1 MNAVKEEESLTCYHC
16 GENCDGSIVS
26 HQHNFCCN
34 GCKTV
39 FEILQENNLCSYY
52 DMNATPGSSF
62 AKEVNAKKFAYLE
75 DEQVA
80 KQLIQFK
87 DGNIST
93 VTFYMPQIHCSSCIF
108 LLENIFKIKDGITR
122 NSVNFLKREA
132 HITFD
137 NSKLNLRQVV
147 ETLASLG
154 YEPHINLNDL
164 TRKEKQHHLRT
175 YYLKIGVAFFCFGNI
190 MLLSFPEYLGIS
202 ALTESPLRKFFGYLN
217 FVLALP
223 VLLYCANE
231 FFVSA
236 WSALKQKALNMD
248 FPIVLGILAMFI
260 RSSYEIFSHSG
271 GGYFDTM
278 ASLVMLM
285 LIGRLFQ
292 NRTYDTLSFE
302 RDYKSYF
309 PVAVT
314 TINNGNETTIPLTNL
329 RLGDRMLVRNMELI
343 PADSVLIKGKGNID
357 YSFVTGEATPIS
369 KNSGDLIYAG
379 GKQLGGAIEVDVMK
393 DVSHSYLTQLWND
406 SAFSKE
412 EKENMTSLA
421 TKVSNW
427 FTPIVIAIAFLASA
441 YWWNTDLHKAL
452 NAFTSVLIITCP
464 CALALSSPFTLG
476 NILRILGRNKIY
488 LKNAITIEKLAQ
500 INSIVFD
507 KTGTLTNTKNAK
519 IEYQLTVNG
528 QQATDNTGLSDYE
541 TQLVK
546 SLVYHSSHPL
556 SKKMYEHLKG
566 VKVIATEDFKEE
578 EGKGIEGWVDEN
590 CVRIGSKKFLCGE
603 VNTDGSHVSDFRHA
617 SKVYIGING
626 KVRGFFLVKNEY
638 RKDFGEL
645 MNKLRQRFE
654 TYVVSGDNDA
664 EKNFLKQHVNERNLV
679 FHQQPADKL
688 NVIKEIQS
696 SGNKVMMIGDGLND
710 AGALKQAEVGIAIS
724 DDVNNFSP
732 ACDGIIDSTQFD
744 KIEMLL
750 NYSKVGVNIIKASFV
765 ISLCYNLVGISFA
778 VQGTMSP
785 LIAALLMPISSVTI
799 ILFTILASS
808 FLVPQQLRA
817 NDTTHIFR

>member
-16 GENCDGSIVS
+16 GENCDGSIVFNQ
-26 HQHNFCCN
+26 HQFCCT

-39 FEILQENNLCSYY
+39 FEILDGNNLCSYY
-52 DMNATPGSSF
+52 DMNNAPGTSF
-62 AKEVNAKKFAYLE
+62 KKEVNAKKYAYLE

-80 KQLIQFK
+80 RQLIQFK

-93 VTFYMPQIHCSSCIF
+93 VIFYMPQIHCSSCIF
-108 LLENIFKIKDGITR
+108 LLENLFKIKNGIKR
-122 NSVNFLKREA
+122 SNVNFMKREV
-132 HITFD
+132 HIAFD

-164 TRKEKQHHLRT
+164 TRKEKQHHLRR

-190 MLLSFPEYLGIS
+190 MLLTFPEYLGIN

-217 FVLALP
+217 FALSLP
-223 VLLYCANE
+223 VLFYCSEE

-248 FPIVLGILAMFI
+248 FPIVLGVLAMFI
-260 RSSYEIFSHSG
+260 RSTYEVFSHTG

-278 ASLVMLM
+278 ASLMLLM

-292 NRTYDTLSFE
+292 NKTYDTLSFE

-314 TINNGNETTIPLTNL
+314 TVNNGNETTIPLTNL
-329 RLGDRMLVRNMELI
+329 RLHDRMLVRNMELI

-379 GKQLGGAIEVDVMK
+379 GKQMGGAIEVEVMK

-406 SAFSKE
+406 SAFNKE
-412 EKENMTSLA
+412 QKENITSLA
-421 TKVSNW
+421 TMVSNW
-427 FTPIVIAIAFLASA
+427 FTPVVISIAFLASA
-441 YWWNTDLHKAL
+441 YWWNKDLHKAL

-488 LKNAITIEKLAQ
+488 LKNALTIEKLAQ

-507 KTGTLTNTKNAK
+507 KTGTLTNTKNSK
-519 IEYQLTVNG
+519 IEFVKAEENSNESITEYELQLI
-528 QQATDNTGLSDYE
+528 
-541 TQLVK
+541 K

-556 SKKMYEHLKG
+556 SKKVYEYLKG
-566 VKVIATEDFKEE
+566 VKIIPTEDFKED
-578 EGKGIEGWVDEN
+578 EGKGVEGWVDEN
-590 CVRIGSKKFLCGE
+590 SVRIGSKKFLVGE
-603 VNTDGSHVSDFRHA
+603 VNADGSHVSDFRHA
-617 SKVYIGING
+617 SKVYVSING

-638 RKDFGEL
+638 RNGFGAM
-645 MNKLRQRFE
+645 MNKLRKYFE
-654 TYVVSGDNDA
+654 IYVVSGDNDA
-664 EKNFLKQHVNERNLV
+664 EKNFLKQYVNEKNLV

-688 NVIKEIQS
+688 CVIKQIQS
-696 SGNKVMMIGDGLND
+696 DNKKVMMIGDGLND

-732 ACDGIIDSTQFD
+732 ACDGIIDSSQFD
-744 KIEMLL
+744 KIDTLL
-750 NYSKVGVNIIKASFV
+750 NYSKTGVNIIKASFV
-765 ISLCYNLVGISFA
+765 ISLCYNLLGISFA
-778 VQGTMSP
+778 IKGTMSP
-785 LIAALLMPISSVTI
+785 LIAAVLMPISSVTI
-799 ILFTILASS
+799 ILFTTIASTWAGRKNG
-808 FLVPQQLRA
+808 L
-817 NDTTHIFR
+817 

>member
-1 MNAVKEEESLTCYHC
+1 MNAVKDKESLTCYHC
-16 GENCDGSIVS
+16 GESCDGSIVA
-26 HQHNFCCN
+26 HQHKFCCN

-39 FEILQENNLCSYY
+39 FEILDENNLCSYY
-52 DMNATPGSSF
+52 DMNASPGSSF
-62 AKEVNAKKFAYLE
+62 SKQVNAKKFAYLE

-80 KQLIQFK
+80 EQLIQFK
-87 DGNIST
+87 DRNIST

-108 LLENIFKIKDGITR
+108 LLENLFKIKDGIKR
-122 NSVNFLKREA
+122 SNVNFLKREV

-154 YEPHINLNDL
+154 YDPHINLNDL
-164 TRKEKQHHLRT
+164 TRKEKQHHLRK

-190 MLLSFPEYLGIS
+190 MLLSFPEYLGID
-202 ALTESPLRKFFGYLN
+202 ALTETPLRKFFGYLN
-217 FVLALP
+217 FGLALP
-223 VLLYCANE
+223 ILFYCAQE

-236 WSALKQKALNMD
+236 WSAMKQKALNMD

-314 TINNGNETTIPLTNL
+314 TINNGNETTIPLTNV

-357 YSFVTGEATPIS
+357 YSFVTGEATPIT

-379 GKQLGGAIEVDVMK
+379 GKQLGGAIELDVMK

-406 SAFSKE
+406 SAFTKE
-412 EKENMTSLA
+412 GKDNITSLA
-421 TKVSNW
+421 TQVSNW
-427 FTPIVIAIAFLASA
+427 FTPIVIAIAFIASA
-441 YWWNTDLHKAL
+441 YWWNKDLHKAL
-452 NAFTSVLIITCP
+452 NAFTSLLIITCP

-519 IEYQLTVNG
+519 IEYQT
-528 QQATDNTGLSDYE
+528 TDKISLSDYE
-541 TQLVK
+541 IQLVK

-556 SKKMYEHLKG
+556 SKKVYEHLKG
-566 VKVIATEDFKEE
+566 VKVITTEDFKEE

-603 VNTDGSHVSDFRHA
+603 VNTYGSHISDFRHA
-617 SKVYIGING
+617 SKVYVGING

-638 RKDFGEL
+638 RKGFGKL
-645 MNKLRQRFE
+645 MNKLRSRFE

-664 EKNFLKQHVNERNLV
+664 EKNFLSQYVKEKNLV

-688 NVIKEIQS
+688 NVIKKIQS
-696 SGNKVMMIGDGLND
+696 SGKSVMMVGDGLND

-732 ACDGIIDSTQFD
+732 ACDGIIDSSQFD
-744 KIEMLL
+744 KIETLL
-750 NYSKVGVNIIKASFV
+750 NYSKAGVNIIKASFV
-765 ISLCYNLVGISFA
+765 ISLCYNVLGMFFA

-785 LIAALLMPISSVTI
+785 LVAAVLMPVSSVTI
-799 ILFTILASS
+799 ILFTTLASTVAGKKYFS
-808 FLVPQQLRA
+808 DETKVQSSLAR
-817 NDTTHIFR
+817 

>member
-16 GENCDGSIVS
+16 GENCDGSIVFNQ
-26 HQHNFCCN
+26 HQFCCT

-39 FEILQENNLCSYY
+39 FEILDGNNLCSYY
-52 DMNATPGSSF
+52 DMNNAPGTSF
-62 AKEVNAKKFAYLE
+62 KKEVNAKKYAYLE

-80 KQLIQFK
+80 RQLIQFK

-93 VTFYMPQIHCSSCIF
+93 VIFYMPQIHCSSCIF
-108 LLENIFKIKDGITR
+108 LLENLFKIKNGIKR
-122 NSVNFLKREA
+122 SNVNFMKREV
-132 HITFD
+132 HIAFD

-164 TRKEKQHHLRT
+164 TRKEKQHHLRR

-190 MLLSFPEYLGIS
+190 MLLTFPEYLGIN

-217 FVLALP
+217 FALSLP
-223 VLLYCANE
+223 VLFYCSEE

-248 FPIVLGILAMFI
+248 FPIVLGVLAMFI
-260 RSSYEIFSHSG
+260 RSTYEVFSHTG

-278 ASLVMLM
+278 ASLMLLM

-292 NRTYDTLSFE
+292 NKTYDTLSFE

-314 TINNGNETTIPLTNL
+314 TVNNGNETTIPLTNL
-329 RLGDRMLVRNMELI
+329 RLHDRMLVRNMELI

-379 GKQLGGAIEVDVMK
+379 GKQMGGAIEVEVMK

-406 SAFSKE
+406 SAFNKE
-412 EKENMTSLA
+412 QKENITSLA
-421 TKVSNW
+421 TMVSNW
-427 FTPIVIAIAFLASA
+427 FTPVVISIAFLASA
-441 YWWNTDLHKAL
+441 YWWNKDLHKAL

-488 LKNAITIEKLAQ
+488 LKNALTIEKLAQ

-507 KTGTLTNTKNAK
+507 KTGTLTNTKNSK
-519 IEYQLTVNG
+519 IEFVKAEENSNESITEYELQLI
-528 QQATDNTGLSDYE
+528 
-541 TQLVK
+541 K

-556 SKKMYEHLKG
+556 SKKVYEYLKG
-566 VKVIATEDFKEE
+566 VKIIPTEDFKED
-578 EGKGIEGWVDEN
+578 EGKGVEGWVDEN
-590 CVRIGSKKFLCGE
+590 SVRIGSKKFLVGE
-603 VNTDGSHVSDFRHA
+603 VNADGSHVSDFRHA
-617 SKVYIGING
+617 SKVYVSING

-638 RKDFGEL
+638 RNGFGAM
-645 MNKLRQRFE
+645 MNKLRKYFE
-654 TYVVSGDNDA
+654 IYVVSGDNDA
-664 EKNFLKQHVNERNLV
+664 EKNFLKQYVNEKNLV

-688 NVIKEIQS
+688 CVIKQIQS
-696 SGNKVMMIGDGLND
+696 DNKKVMMIGDGLND

-732 ACDGIIDSTQFD
+732 ACDGIIDSSQFD
-744 KIEMLL
+744 KIDTLL
-750 NYSKVGVNIIKASFV
+750 DYSKTGVNIIKASFV
-765 ISLCYNLVGISFA
+765 ISLCYNLLGISFA
-778 VQGTMSP
+778 IKGTMSP
-785 LIAALLMPISSVTI
+785 LIAAVLMPISSVTI
-799 ILFTILASS
+799 ILFTTIASTWAGRKNG
-808 FLVPQQLRA
+808 L
-817 NDTTHIFR
+817 

>member
-16 GENCDGSIVS
+16 GENCDGSIVFNQ
-26 HQHNFCCN
+26 HQFCCT

-39 FEILQENNLCSYY
+39 FEILDGNNLCSYY
-52 DMNATPGSSF
+52 DMNNAPGTSF
-62 AKEVNAKKFAYLE
+62 KKEVNAKKYAYLE
-75 DEQVA
+75 DVQVA
-80 KQLIQFK
+80 RQLIQFK

-93 VTFYMPQIHCSSCIF
+93 VIFYMPQIHCSSCIF
-108 LLENIFKIKDGITR
+108 LLENLFKIKNGIKR
-122 NSVNFLKREA
+122 SNVNFMKREV
-132 HITFD
+132 HIAFD

-164 TRKEKQHHLRT
+164 TRKEKEHHLRR

-190 MLLSFPEYLGIS
+190 MLLTFPEYLGIN

-217 FVLALP
+217 FALSLP
-223 VLLYCANE
+223 VLFYCSEE

-236 WSALKQKALNMD
+236 WGALKQKALNMD
-248 FPIVLGILAMFI
+248 FPIVLGVLAMFI
-260 RSSYEIFSHSG
+260 RSTYEVFSHTG

-278 ASLVMLM
+278 ASLMLLM

-292 NRTYDTLSFE
+292 NKTYDTLSFE

-314 TINNGNETTIPLTNL
+314 TVNNGNETTIPLTNL
-329 RLGDRMLVRNMELI
+329 RLHDRMLVRNMELI

-379 GKQLGGAIEVDVMK
+379 GKQMGGAIEVEVMK

-406 SAFSKE
+406 SAFNKE
-412 EKENMTSLA
+412 QKENITSLA
-421 TKVSNW
+421 TMVSNW
-427 FTPIVIAIAFLASA
+427 FTPVVISIAFLASA
-441 YWWNTDLHKAL
+441 YWWNKDLHKAL

-488 LKNAITIEKLAQ
+488 LKNALTIEKLAQ

-507 KTGTLTNTKNAK
+507 KTGTLTNTKNSK
-519 IEYQLTVNG
+519 IEFVKAEENSNESITEYELQLI
-528 QQATDNTGLSDYE
+528 
-541 TQLVK
+541 K

-556 SKKMYEHLKG
+556 SKKVYEYLKG
-566 VKVIATEDFKEE
+566 VKIIPTEDFKEE
-578 EGKGIEGWVDEN
+578 EGKGVEGWVDEN
-590 CVRIGSKKFLCGE
+590 SVRIGSKKFLVGE
-603 VNTDGSHVSDFRHA
+603 VNADGSHVSDFRHA
-617 SKVYIGING
+617 SKVYVSING

-638 RKDFGEL
+638 RNGFGAM
-645 MNKLRQRFE
+645 MNKLRKYFE
-654 TYVVSGDNDA
+654 IYVVSGDNDA
-664 EKNFLKQHVNERNLV
+664 EKNFLKQYVNEKNLV
-679 FHQQPADKL
+679 FHQQPAEKL
-688 NVIKEIQS
+688 CVIKQIQS
-696 SGNKVMMIGDGLND
+696 DNKKVMMIGDGLND

-732 ACDGIIDSTQFD
+732 ACDGIIDSSQFD
-744 KIEMLL
+744 KIDTLL
-750 NYSKVGVNIIKASFV
+750 NYSKTGVNIIKASFV
-765 ISLCYNLVGISFA
+765 ISLCYNLLGISFA
-778 VQGTMSP
+778 IKGTMSP
-785 LIAALLMPISSVTI
+785 LIAAVLMPISSVTI
-799 ILFTILASS
+799 ILFTTIASTWAGRKNG
-808 FLVPQQLRA
+808 L
-817 NDTTHIFR
+817 

>member
-1 MNAVKEEESLTCYHC
+1 MGAVKQEKILTCYHC
-16 GENCDGSIVS
+16 GENCDGSIVA
-26 HQHNFCCN
+26 HHHEFCCN

-39 FEILQENNLCSYY
+39 FEILEENNLCSYY
-52 DMNATPGSSF
+52 AMNATPGSSF
-62 AKEVNAKKFAYLE
+62 SKEVNTKRFAYLE

-108 LLENIFKIKDGITR
+108 LLENLFKIKDGITR
-122 NSVNFLKREA
+122 SNVNFLKREV

-147 ETLASLG
+147 ETLALLG

-164 TRKEKQHHLRT
+164 TRKEKQHHLRR

-190 MLLSFPEYLGIS
+190 MLLSFPEYLGID

-217 FVLALP
+217 FALALP
-223 VLLYCANE
+223 VLLYCAEE

-236 WSALKQKALNMD
+236 WSALKQKAMNMD

-260 RSSYEIFSHSG
+260 RSSYEIFSQSG

-369 KNSGDLIYAG
+369 KSSGDLIYAG

-412 EKENMTSLA
+412 EKENITSLA

-427 FTPIVIAIAFLASA
+427 FTPIVIAVAFLASA
-441 YWWNTDLHKAL
+441 YWWNKDLHKAL

-488 LKNAITIEKLAQ
+488 LKNAIAIEKIAQ

-519 IEYQLTVNG
+519 IEYWTTDDR
-528 QQATDNTGLSDYE
+528 QQTADKTRLSDYE
-541 TQLVK
+541 IQLVK

-556 SKKMYEHLKG
+556 SKKVYEHLKG
-566 VKVIATEDFKEE
+566 VEIISTEDFKEE

-617 SKVYIGING
+617 SKVYVGING
-626 KVRGFFLVKNEY
+626 KVCGFFLVKNEY
-638 RKDFGEL
+638 RKGFGEL
-645 MNKLRQRFE
+645 MNKLCERFE

-664 EKNFLKQHVNERNLV
+664 EKNFLKQYVNENNLV
-679 FHQQPADKL
+679 FHQQPADKI

-696 SGNKVMMIGDGLND
+696 LDKKVMMVGDGLND

-732 ACDGIIDSTQFD
+732 ACDGIIDSSQFD
-744 KIEMLL
+744 KIDTLL
-750 NYSKVGVNIIKASFV
+750 NYSKTGVNIIKASFV
-765 ISLCYNLVGISFA
+765 ISLCYNLLGISFA

-785 LIAALLMPISSVTI
+785 LIAAVLMPVSSVTI
-799 ILFTILASS
+799 ILFTTLASTWAGKRMK
-808 FLVPQQLRA
+808 L
-817 NDTTHIFR
+817 

>member
-1 MNAVKEEESLTCYHC
+1 MNAVKQETSLTCYHC
-16 GENCDGSIVS
+16 GENCDGSIIAN
-26 HQHNFCCN
+26 QHAFCCN

-39 FEILQENNLCSYY
+39 YEILDENNLCGYY

-62 AKEVNAKKFAYLE
+62 SKEVNTKKFAYLE
-75 DEQVA
+75 DEGVA

-87 DGNIST
+87 DGSIST
-93 VTFYMPQIHCSSCIF
+93 VTFYIPQIHCSSCIF
-108 LLENIFKIKDGITR
+108 LLENLFKIKDGINR
-122 NSVNFLKREA
+122 SNVNFLKREV

-137 NSKLNLRQVV
+137 NGKINLRQVV

-164 TRKEKQHHLRT
+164 TRKEKQHHIRR

-190 MLLSFPEYLGIS
+190 MLLSFPEYLGID

-217 FVLALP
+217 FIIALP
-223 VLLYCANE
+223 VLLYCAEE

-236 WSALKQKALNMD
+236 WSALRQKTLNMD
-248 FPIVLGILAMFI
+248 FPIVLGILAMFL
-260 RSSYEIFSHSG
+260 RSSYEIFSQSG

-292 NRTYDTLSFE
+292 NRTYNTLSFE

-314 TINNGNETTIPLTNL
+314 IINNGNDTTIPLTNL

-357 YSFVTGEATPIS
+357 YSFVTGEATPIA

-406 SAFSKE
+406 SAFTKE
-412 EKENMTSLA
+412 EKNNITSLA
-421 TKVSNW
+421 NQVSKW
-427 FTPIVIAIAFLASA
+427 FTPIVIAIAFIASA
-441 YWWNTDLHKAL
+441 YWWNKDLHKAI

-488 LKNAITIEKLAQ
+488 LKNSIAIEKLAQ
-500 INSIVFD
+500 INSVVFD

-519 IEYQLTVNG
+519 IEYWASDDIEGT
-528 QQATDNTGLSDYE
+528 TPNTGLSAYE

-556 SKKMYEHLKG
+556 SKKVYQHLKG
-566 VKVIATEDFKEE
+566 VNIIATEDFKEE
-578 EGKGIEGWVDEN
+578 EGKGIEGWIDEN
-590 CVRIGSKKFLCGE
+590 CVRVGSKKFLCGD
-603 VNTDGSHVSDFRHA
+603 VNADGSHVTDFRHA
-617 SKVYIGING
+617 SKVYVGING

-638 RKDFGEL
+638 RKGFGEL
-645 MNKLRQRFE
+645 MNKLHTRFE

-664 EKNFLKQHVNERNLV
+664 EKNFLKQFIKEENLV

-688 NVIKEIQS
+688 NVIKAIQS
-696 SGNKVMMIGDGLND
+696 SGKRVMMIGDGLND

-732 ACDGIIDSTQFD
+732 ACDGIIDSSQFD
-744 KIEMLL
+744 KIETLL
-750 NYSKVGVNIIKASFV
+750 NYSRAGVNIIKASFA
-765 ISLCYNLVGISFA
+765 ISLCYNIVGIFLA

-785 LIAALLMPISSVTI
+785 LVAAVLMPISSVTI
-799 ILFTILASS
+799 ILFATLASTAIGKRMK
-808 FLVPQQLRA
+808 L
-817 NDTTHIFR
+817 

>member
-1 MNAVKEEESLTCYHC
+1 MNAVKDKESLTCYHC
-16 GENCDGSIVS
+16 GESCDGSIVA
-26 HQHNFCCN
+26 HQHKFCCN

-39 FEILQENNLCSYY
+39 FEILDENNLCSYY
-52 DMNATPGSSF
+52 DMNASPGSSF
-62 AKEVNAKKFAYLE
+62 SKQVNAKKFAYLE

-80 KQLIQFK
+80 EQLIQFK

-108 LLENIFKIKDGITR
+108 LLENLFKIKDGIKR
-122 NSVNFLKREA
+122 SNVNFLKREV

-154 YEPHINLNDL
+154 YDPHINLNDL
-164 TRKEKQHHLRT
+164 TRKEKQHHLRK

-190 MLLSFPEYLGIS
+190 MLLSFPEYLGID
-202 ALTESPLRKFFGYLN
+202 ALTETPLRKFFGYLN
-217 FVLALP
+217 FGLALP
-223 VLLYCANE
+223 ILFYCAQE

-236 WSALKQKALNMD
+236 WSAMKQKALNMD

-314 TINNGNETTIPLTNL
+314 TINNGNETTIPLTNV

-357 YSFVTGEATPIS
+357 YSFVTGEATPIT

-379 GKQLGGAIEVDVMK
+379 GKQLGGAIELDVMK

-406 SAFSKE
+406 SAFTKE
-412 EKENMTSLA
+412 GKDNITSLA
-421 TKVSNW
+421 TQVSNW
-427 FTPIVIAIAFLASA
+427 FTPIVIAIAFIASA
-441 YWWNTDLHKAL
+441 YWWNKDLHKAL
-452 NAFTSVLIITCP
+452 NAFTSLLIITCP

-519 IEYQLTVNG
+519 IEYQT
-528 QQATDNTGLSDYE
+528 TDKISLSDYE
-541 TQLVK
+541 IQLVK

-556 SKKMYEHLKG
+556 SKKVYEHLKG
-566 VKVIATEDFKEE
+566 VKVITTEDFKEE

-603 VNTDGSHVSDFRHA
+603 VNTYGSHISDFRHA
-617 SKVYIGING
+617 SKVYVGING

-638 RKDFGEL
+638 RKGFGKL
-645 MNKLRQRFE
+645 MNKLRSRFE

-664 EKNFLKQHVNERNLV
+664 EKNFLSQYVKEKNLV

-688 NVIKEIQS
+688 NVIKKIQS
-696 SGNKVMMIGDGLND
+696 SGKSVMMVGDGLND

-732 ACDGIIDSTQFD
+732 ACDGIIDSSQFD
-744 KIEMLL
+744 KIETLL
-750 NYSKVGVNIIKASFV
+750 NYSKAGVNIIKASFV
-765 ISLCYNLVGISFA
+765 ISLCYNVLGMFFA

-785 LIAALLMPISSVTI
+785 LVAAVLMPVSSVTI
-799 ILFTILASS
+799 ILFTTLASTVAGKKYFS
-808 FLVPQQLRA
+808 DETKVQSSLAR
-817 NDTTHIFR
+817 